1 MTPLQRI
8 WNKPNVTMQE
18 IRQFIP
24 DSRLTS
30 PLAIC
35 SSHDALTSFGEYVT
49 YPEVLCEV
57 FLYNNF

>member
-1 MTPLQRI
+1 MPPLQRVY
-8 WNKPNVTMQE
+8 NKPNVTMSE
-18 IRQFIP
+18 LRPFIP

-35 SSHDALTSFGEYVT
+35 SSSDALTTFGEYVT